1 MAFKRGDHACALYS
15 TRPELAQ
22 IVGDFLAEGLQRGE
36 QCWYVASG
44 DEASDVAVA
53 LGALGIDTS
62 SAMSSGSL
70 SLIGSDAA
78 YAIRGGFD
86 PEGTLGI
93 FNGAIENAYG
103 DGYTGFRAAAEMSWA
118 LSQPD
123 GPQQL
128 IVYEALL
135 RSLFASSRATGLC
148 LYDRTRMPLDVL
160 NGALETHPLLAS
172 PGQSRQNPYY
182 DPATTRM
189 SSVSDVD
196 VLRKLSRL
204 SPPTSTF

>member
-1 MAFKRGDHACALYS
+1 MAFKRGDHICALYS
-15 TRPELAQ
+15 TTPELAR
-22 IVGDFLAEGLQRGE
+22 IVGDFLADGLRRGE

-44 DEASDVAVA
+44 DEGNDVAEALEA
-53 LGALGIDTS
+53 LGLDTQA
-62 SAMSSGSL
+62 AMSSGSL

-86 PEGTLGI
+86 PEGTIGI
-93 FNGAIENAYG
+93 FNAAIENANS
-103 DGYTGFRAAAEMSWA
+103 DGFAGFRAAAEMSWA

-135 RSLFASSRATGLC
+135 RPLFAMCRATGLC
-148 LYDRTRMPLDVL
+148 LYDRNRMPFGVL
-160 NGALETHPLLAS
+160 NGALETHPLVAS
-172 PGQSRQNPYY
+172 PGQPRENPYY

-189 SSVSDVD
+189 SPVADAD
-196 VLRKLSRL
+196 VLRKLHRL
-204 SPPTSTF
+204 MPPTS